1 MTQLAEAIRDYG
13 VRGVALCILAASL
26 AGMPPFAGFWVR
38 RIAILQST
46 LSISIPAA
54 NGFLPHQNVDYV
66 VVALAIAG
74 GLILLAPVVLT
85 LVKKMLLDDLDAP
98 RIEVVQPDQKLPRSR
113 SETTAIVIGM
123 LAALAVIA
131 GGIFPKPVFHAAA
144 LGTAVERAFS
154 QSSVDLA
161 IPLSGEEARRGR
173 RASERDD

>member
-1 MTQLAEAIRDYG
+1 
-13 VRGVALCILAASL
+13 
-26 AGMPPFAGFWVR
+26 MPPFAGFWA

-46 LSISIPAA
+46 LSISVPAA

-85 LVKKMLLDDLDAP
+85 LVKKTLLDDLDAP
-98 RIEVVQPDQKLPRSR
+98 RIEVVQPHQKVPRSR

-131 GGIFPKPVFHAAA
+131 GSRSFPSRCSTRPPSEHRK
-144 LGTAVERAFS
+144 S
-154 QSSVDLA
+154 QHS
-161 IPLSGEEARRGR
+161 
-173 RASERDD
+173 ASLLRIWQTR